1 MPRFVSD
8 LPVPVRRPLSSVVR
22 AAGRLTSGARI
33 RPSFLVIGAQRCGT
47 TSLHRTLKQH
57 PAVLGA
63 SHKKGVHYFD
73 VNYARGDDWYQGHFP
88 LRSTAERV
96 ARRTGMPVVA
106 GESSPYYMFHPL
118 APERI
123 ASDLPGVRVI
133 VMLRDPVER
142 AYSAYTHERARGFE
156 TEDLERALDL
166 EEQRLEGETARILAD
181 PGYVSRPHQHN
192 AYVARGRYVEQ
203 LERVER
209 ALGRDRMHV
218 IDAAGFFT
226 DPDRVYRETVEFL
239 GLPPWPHVRHEVHN
253 ARPRSDMDDEL
264 RKRLSTYFEPYDER
278 LAAWLGWT
286 PSWRR

>member
-1 MPRFVSD
+1 MPRFVSE
-8 LPVPVRRPLSSVVR
+8 LPVSVRRPLSSVVR
-22 AAGRLTSGARI
+22 TAGRLTSGARI
-33 RPSFLVIGAQRCGT
+33 RPSFLVVGAQRSGT

-57 PAVLGA
+57 PAILGA

-73 VNYARGDDWYQGHFP
+73 VNYPRGDDWYQGHFP
-88 LRSTAERV
+88 LRSTAERIE
-96 ARRTGMPVVA
+96 RRTGMQVVA
-106 GESSPYYMFHPL
+106 GESTPYYMFHPL

-123 ASDLPGVRVI
+123 AADLPGVRVI

-142 AYSAYTHERARGFE
+142 AYSAYTHERSRGFE
-156 TEDLERALDL
+156 PEEFERALDL
-166 EEQRLEGETARILAD
+166 EESRLDGEVERIVAE
-181 PGYVSRPHQHN
+181 PGYVSRHHQHN

-218 IDAAGFFT
+218 VDAGDFFT

-239 GLPPWPHVRHEVHN
+239 GLPPWPGVRHEVHN
-253 ARPRSDMDDEL
+253 ARPRDGLDDDV
-264 RKRLSTYFEPYDER
+264 RRRLTAYFEPYDER
-278 LAAWLGWT
+278 LAAWLGRT